1 MKRLANKFKWKYFG
15 NYWKCYIWK
24 NGEEKEITI
33 YEIVLDLDN
42 FDTLIHCGI
51 RSLENEGTSIDKWF
65 NSKEFFNE
73 IKN

>member
-1 MKRLANKFKWKYFG
+1 MKRLANVDENTLEIDESIIYE
-15 NYWKCYIWK
+15 K